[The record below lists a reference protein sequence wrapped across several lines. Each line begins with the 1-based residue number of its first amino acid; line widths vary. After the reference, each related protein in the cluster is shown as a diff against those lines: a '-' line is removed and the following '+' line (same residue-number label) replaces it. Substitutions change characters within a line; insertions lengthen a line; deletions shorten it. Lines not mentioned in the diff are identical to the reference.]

1 MKKLRKKVG
10 AFTLIELLVVI
21 AIIAIL
27 AAMLLPA
34 LARAKARAQRI
45 NCTNN
50 LKQTGLSFR
59 TFGIDNQDSF
69 SMKISVAN
77 GGWSDFVGAARV
89 VANGPSPLTSRG
101 AYGYF
106 MCMSN
111 ELSTPKVLMC
121 PSEESGRTLS
131 TTFAP
136 SIAVATA
143 AAVPFTNDL
152 NVSYFV
158 GVDAQDTFP
167 QMFLD
172 GDHNIGSDGNNP
184 PKTEFQPSSAAAANP
199 SANIFMGTNYTAN
212 QGPGWVDSLHSKQ
225 GNVGLADGSVQQM
238 SRSKLQEGLRNSG
251 DNNGTAGTFVACP
264 GQNPVGTG
272 INRISFP

>member
-1 MKKLRKKVG
+1 MNKLRKKIG

-50 LKQTGLSFR
+50 LKQVGLAFK
-59 TFGIDNQDSF
+59 TWAIDNGDVFPMRLSVNAGGAQEHIGNRLCGNVGLYPTSKGVFGMF
-69 SMKISVAN
+69 S
-77 GGWSDFVGAARV
+77 
-89 VANGPSPLTSRG
+89 
-101 AYGYF
+101 
-106 MCMSN
+106 CMSN

-131 TTFAP
+131 STFAP
-136 SIAVATA
+136 QPPAGATA
-143 AAVPFTNDL
+143 NTTPFTNDM

-158 GVDAQDTFP
+158 GVDAQDTYP
-167 QMFLD
+167 QMFLT
-172 GDHNIGSDGNNP
+172 GDHNLGSGNP
-184 PKTEFQPSSAAAANP
+184 PTQAYQASSTGNQSP
-199 SANIFMGTNYTAN
+199 YVSLGTNFNANNTAT
-212 QGPGWVDSLHSKQ
+212 GWMDSLHSKQ

-238 SRSKLQEGLRNSG
+238 SRSKLQESLRNTG
-251 DNNGTAGTFVACP
+251 DIGTAAPNGFNAAPQCTPAGV
-264 GQNPVGTG
+264 
-272 INRISFP
+272 NRIQLP